1 MNETKNNE
9 AGAVCQAQQKACTMS
24 GQLTRARA
32 PLVTILLS
40 ALCASC
46 GSPTSPATSADAT
59 SEAAQ
64 GPAPGPSGLS
74 PEIVVDRF
82 EVKGTLD
89 AQTEDRR
96 ALRIAQADSVAD
108 EAVTNAG
115 AETSASKTAWTLL

>member
-1 MNETKNNE
+1 
-9 AGAVCQAQQKACTMS
+9 
-24 GQLTRARA
+24 
-32 PLVTILLS
+32 
-40 ALCASC
+40 
-46 GSPTSPATSADAT
+46 
-59 SEAAQ
+59 
-64 GPAPGPSGLS
+64 
-74 PEIVVDRF
+74 VVDRF